1 MSIARLLST
10 WGAVIVAPLAAA
22 AVPASAARPPVVKR
36 AVGSAST
43 PIPRSFAGFSIEYWS
58 ATDYFGAPGNPN
70 APFIQLLETLG
81 EGDVGTPSIHLGGN
95 SADETWWNP
104 DGKPRPAGVLIDAT
118 PDYLSTFAPVAARSG
133 AQFFLGGN
141 LAISD
146 PANAVSFLQAA
157 IAALPPGKVGAYE
170 IGNEP
175 DLYGRAATFQVGGK
189 TITRIQHRPPQ
200 YELPQYLADLDT
212 YIAPLNAARAPGW
225 PPLAVGGFA
234 RHAWQVRS
242 DTVLDHVPNRN
253 VGYFQAHAYP
263 LNRCRY
269 PNPPAARWRRQLLS
283 APGTLPVAR
292 MTRLVRDVRSRG
304 VAARLSELNS
314 STCGG
319 APGVSDS
326 FASALWSADV
336 LFGMA
341 QAGVAGVNLHSWS
354 GAWYSPIDFSGGQ
367 TRVRPLL
374 YGMLFFDRAVQ
385 NGARLLNV
393 KQRRSDPV
401 KVWAT
406 RDAGRVVRV
415 ALINKDPRHARVVQ
429 VKLPRGLGTG
439 TLEWLRAR
447 TLASQSG
454 VTLGGQSFESGGF
467 DGRLH
472 GIRKSTRVKPKRR
485 VYAARLPA
493 ASAALLTARPR

>member
-1 MSIARLLST
+1 MARLLST
-10 WGAVIVAPLAAA
+10 WAAVTVAVMAAAGAPAAA
-22 AVPASAARPPVVKR
+22 AKQPVVKR
-36 AVGSAST
+36 TVGSGSA

-58 ATDYFGAPGNPN
+58 ATDYFGAPGSPN
-70 APFIQLLETLG
+70 ARFIQLLRTLG
-81 EGDVGTPSIHLGGN
+81 KGGVGTPSIHLGGN

-118 PDYLSTFAPVAARSG
+118 PDYLSTFAPVAAQSG

-141 LAISD
+141 LAIAD
-146 PANAVSFLQAA
+146 PANAVNFLQGAV
-157 IAALPPGKVGAYE
+157 AALPAGAIGAYE

-175 DLYGRAATFQVGGK
+175 DLYDRATTFQVGGK
-189 TITRIQHRPPQ
+189 TITRIQHRPPG
-200 YELPQYLADLDT
+200 YEIPQYLADLDS
-212 YIAPLNAARAPGW
+212 YIAPLNAARGPGW

-234 RHAWQVRS
+234 RHAWQVRAG
-242 DTVLDHVPNRN
+242 TVLDHVPNQN

-269 PNPPAARWRRQLLS
+269 PNPPAARWRRQLL
-283 APGTLPVAR
+283 AGPGTLPVAR
-292 MTRLVRDVRSRG
+292 MTRLVRDVRARG
-304 VAARLSELNS
+304 AATRLSELNS

-326 FASALWSADV
+326 FAAALWSADV

-406 RDAGRVVRV
+406 RDASRVVRV
-415 ALINKDPRHARVVQ
+415 AVINKDPWHVRVVQ
-429 VKLPRGLGTG
+429 LKLPRGLGAG
-439 TLEWLRAR
+439 RVERLCAR

-472 GIRKSTRVKPKRR
+472 GAAKSTHAKARGRS
-485 VYAARLPA
+485 YTLRLPA